1 MDFVKQAVS
10 NIYKTAQ
17 RKFNDNEGIFRA
29 NRQVVL
35 PQAISRPIQHY
46 QDRAKQ
52 FDDFYQKAPL
62 ASGIYNPIRQTAINA
77 LDFAK
82 MDPNTD
88 WSKQAGQ
95 YGKALG
101 STAQAFAAIRGAK
114 ALGAMK
120 PLQLAITGTTTA
132 GLGAGISKLTGG
144 DFKTGATQGL
154 NTLPSILGVGQLTNP
169 IINRIAGKAGQ
180 AIVSRLNG
188 PLKQTLANQV
198 IERGV
203 TGLLNVPEG
212 MMMRSAMGQP
222 YDVRRDAPLDIFM
235 GAVLGKPAIGGVKA
249 LVGEEPKIS
258 PALAGL
264 DMNRIKNLMPEEL
277 KVVRDL
283 VKSNKIDVEN
293 ATSARYLLQELGMNP
308 EIDDRTL
315 RKTMQGINEVY
326 EQFNPRQIN
335 YDNPLLQEARKFDTL
350 EEFVRGQTD
359 LSRPVQPTFTKATV
373 PIDRIKSLGTEGSYD
388 PTSYEYS
395 LNQLKNGK
403 QVIPIEVRL
412 EDGKYHI
419 TDGEHR
425 FKAYKELG
433 IKEIPIKIEGGPITK
448 SQLTDIYNQAHGQPT
463 TIPGSRRSHPKPP
476 EELFGGVA
484 GVEPY
489 QDENGKWQIRYDPVK
504 GAMGVVG
511 MTAVGK
517 YKNGLK
523 NAPTQQAVADKQI
536 ESIIQEGRKSIGK
549 PADKS
554 GKSIRQVIDT
564 LYTQWVDRFHP
575 ISQASNQA
583 KKQLKAKGAVLR
595 PEYDPEVLVRR
606 LTGAGSIADAQ
617 YRREL
622 KPIIDKLEQFGIS
635 KDDMDVYLAHKRMAG
650 FGDVGREVYGSDPVK
665 SQNIINAI
673 ETKYGESIK
682 SVADELYS
690 YQDKALKELSDSGFL
705 SPQAVQAIKSQNPDY
720 SPLYRVMDEMDNYLG
735 VPTRKTMQGTSP
747 IEKIKGSD
755 RQIVSPVESIIANTF
770 RNRAAIEKNR
780 VAKSIVGL
788 QQISP
793 DLGFKKVGKEG
804 YETITTPDGE
814 FRKVLKPLL
823 FQDKDVIIV
832 WNNGKKEAWKVGEE
846 IASTAKGLNEE
857 NMNTLLKIFTV
868 PASLL
873 RQGATGRNP
882 EFMIPNIIRDQLDA
896 SITSKYGYIPFVDYV
911 SGLKSML
918 TKDDIYRKWEGS
930 GAKID
935 LGEMSGRKSIQA
947 SFDTVKKKK
956 RLIDWLGKTL
966 DTMGKYSEQPTR
978 IGLFKKAYKKTGNEM
993 MSMMESRDAT
1003 VDFARMGSKMK
1014 VANSIIP
1021 FLNVGVQGFD
1031 KLIRAT
1037 RNNPAKVAT
1046 LGALYGVL
1054 PSVSAT
1060 LYNIMYHPQEYAEV
1074 PQYDKDA
1081 NFVFIKGRN
1090 ENGTVDYFTIPKG
1103 NVIPLIANP
1112 AEHFLSYMA
1121 GQDSESFAE
1130 FATKFITSALPV
1142 IGDGATPKE
1151 VAIKTI
1157 GSNLPQLIKPA
1168 TEALMNKSFYKYDPK
1183 RAEAKEIVPSYLKS
1197 KPGYQQDYEFTPKM
1211 YKAIGAVLNVSPL
1224 QIKNTMEGY
1233 LAGYTKIPAQVIEV
1247 MSNLSEGKPTSP
1259 NDITLLRRFMK
1270 QTYETGAPK
1279 DVTRPDVPPLMERI
1293 TGKASASNG
1302 ETDTVTREKQY
1313 KQAKRQYRSGL
1324 TDSEKKAEDSYEKYS
1339 IKLSDYNKT
1348 QDPKAGSSLY
1358 YSVKNSKS
1366 LTPEMRE
1373 SLLESIPVPPVK
1385 EKSAKKL
1392 KAKGGSKAKKGKKG
1406 KKITALK
1413 IKKVAIPKGAKLSIK
1428 SPKLAKLKGLT
1439 SKSVSA
1445 KVAKIKPQK
1454 LNKLTAKVNKP
1465 KKLKVA

>member
-169 IINRIAGKAGQ
+169 IINRVAGSAGQ
-180 AIVSRLNG
+180 AIISRLNG
-188 PLKQTLANQV
+188 PVKQALANQV

-235 GAVLGKPAIGGVKA
+235 GAVSGKPAIGGVKA
-249 LVGEEPKIS
+249 LVGEEPKVS
-258 PALAGL
+258 PTLAGL
-264 DMNRIKNLMPEEL
+264 DMNRVKNLMPEEL

-326 EQFNPRQIN
+326 EKFNPRQVI
-335 YDNPLLQEARKFDTL
+335 Q
-350 EEFVRGQTD
+350 Q
-359 LSRPVQPTFTKATV
+359 SQPVIVK
-373 PIDRIKSLGTEGSYD
+373 EG
-388 PTSYEYS
+388 
-395 LNQLKNGK
+395 
-403 QVIPIEVRL
+403 
-412 EDGKYHI
+412 
-419 TDGEHR
+419 
-425 FKAYKELG
+425 
-433 IKEIPIKIEGGPITK
+433 
-448 SQLTDIYNQAHGQPT
+448 
-463 TIPGSRRSHPKPP
+463 RRSHPKPP

-549 PADKS
+549 PADKT
-554 GKSIRQVIDT
+554 GKGVRQIADEI
-564 LYTQWVDRFHP
+564 YTQWVDRFHP

-622 KPIIDKLEQFGIS
+622 KPVIDKLEQFGIS

-705 SPQAVQAIKSQNPDY
+705 SPQAVQAIKSQNPNY

-747 IEKIKGSD
+747 IQKIKGSE

-780 VAKSIVGL
+780 VAMSIVKL
-788 QQISP
+788 QEMAP
-793 DLGFKKVGKEG
+793 DLGFKKVDKSAGD
-804 YETITTPDGE
+804 TIT
-814 FRKVLKPLL
+814 
-823 FQDKDVIIV
+823 V
-832 WNNGKKEAWKVGEE
+832 WNQGKKEYWQVGEG

-956 RLIDWLGKTL
+956 RLTYWLGKAL

-1233 LAGYTKIPAQVIEV
+1233 LAGYTKIPAQVIEM

-1406 KKITALK
+1406 KKLTALK

-1465 KKLKVA
+1465 QKLKVA